1 MNELPPGARHEIQYL
16 RNAARLSTSAQVA
29 LAQDQVELESIFIK
43 GNKEF
48 PQILYIVPWKDM
60 KPEDHQ
66 GQTLVL
72 HSLFGDLFDPVYDEL
87 GNDIPARPSPRPAAK

>member
-1 MNELPPGARHEIQYL
+1 MKNIL
-16 RNAARLSTSAQVA
+16 AASLLALSVTAPLA
-29 LAQDQVELESIFIK
+29 KAQDQVELESIFIK

-60 KPEDHQ
+60 KPEDHR

-72 HSLFGDLFDPVYDEL
+72 HSLFGDLFDPIYNAPGDEL
-87 GNDIPARPSPRPAAK
+87 GNDMPARPSPRPAEK